1 MEQNPYT
8 LEEVKKDEVLNF
20 SDWKL
25 LDINNQKSSQ
35 SFYHEKD
42 FLNKVELTNLYQLLG
57 TLQPLKCDATIA
69 PSSKNKEVVVKGY
82 RKSKVIFIPRN
93 KYTLWLYHKLGELV
107 TKVNKITN
115 WDFDITTMSEQLQ
128 YAEYDSEYEGFYE
141 WHLDIGDN
149 SSCKRKI
156 SISIQLSDEKE
167 YEGGELE
174 FKTGMTNVQ
183 APKNF
188 NSVVLFPSYLLHR
201 VKPVTKGTRRSLV
214 LWISGPK
221 FK

>member
-128 YAEYDSEYEGFYE
+128 YAEYDSEYEGFFTCALYIPPS
-141 WHLDIGDN
+141 LLKN
-149 SSCKRKI
+149 KKI
-156 SISIQLSDEKE
+156 EYSDSQHI
-167 YEGGELE
+167 
-174 FKTGMTNVQ
+174 F
-183 APKNF
+183 
-188 NSVVLFPSYLLHR
+188 
-201 VKPVTKGTRRSLV
+201 
-214 LWISGPK
+214 
-221 FK
+221 